1 VQKFE
6 RLESGRDTP
15 IRSTKL
21 QKIFKNLKKLG
32 FKFDMR
38 IVLMFQYQTLQLH
51 RMKSR
56 SDCRSAKIAS
66 PVACSTRL

>member
-38 IVLMFQYQTLQLH
+38 IVLMFHHQTLQLH
-51 RMKSR
+51 RMKSHL
-56 SDCRSAKIAS
+56 DCSLRQE
-66 PVACSTRL
+66 